1 MAKLIK
7 AIFLLLALA
16 LLVSIPSVVS
26 AQEEPVHCS
35 MSTDRVGEDG
45 KVIYHSNP
53 GLVRDC
59 ETLLEARGALG
70 STVPLGWS
78 AEVSMHV
85 WHYVEFNNR
94 YPNGI
99 SQLFLDPTIKDPHG
113 EFIFRGTLTGRIP
126 ASLGR
131 LSKLEY
137 LMLSNNQ
144 LTGRVPVSL
153 GNLSQLGG
161 LELQNN
167 QLSGEIPPE
176 LGNLSRLWGLN
187 LAGNALSGPIPPELG
202 NLANLDWLKL
212 DQNQLSGPIPP
223 ELGNLVDLEFLY
235 LHENQ
240 LSGEIPPELGNL
252 VNLVF
257 LGLGGNQ
264 LTGCVPSS
272 LEDQLRMDR
281 SDLGGLPF
289 CSN

>member
-1 MAKLIK
+1 M
-7 AIFLLLALA
+7 
-16 LLVSIPSVVS
+16 
-26 AQEEPVHCS
+26 
-35 MSTDRVGEDG
+35 
-45 KVIYHSNP
+45 IYHSNP

-78 AEVSMHV
+78 AEVSMHM
-85 WHYVEFNNR
+85 WSYVEFNNR

-99 SQLFLDPTIKDPHG
+99 SQLFLDPTIKAPHG

-176 LGNLSRLWGLN
+176 LGNLSNLEWLN
-187 LAGNALSGPIPPELG
+187 LAGNALSG
-202 NLANLDWLKL
+202 
-212 DQNQLSGPIPP
+212 
-223 ELGNLVDLEFLY
+223 
-235 LHENQ
+235 
-240 LSGEIPPELGNL
+240 EIPPELGDLANL
-252 VNLVF
+252 EKLYLSQNQLSGCIPEELRDVPDNDLEE
-257 LGLGGNQ
+257 LGLFYCPEV
-264 LTGCVPSS
+264 T
-272 LEDQLRMDR
+272 LRLRRD
-281 SDLGGLPF
+281 
-289 CSN
+289 